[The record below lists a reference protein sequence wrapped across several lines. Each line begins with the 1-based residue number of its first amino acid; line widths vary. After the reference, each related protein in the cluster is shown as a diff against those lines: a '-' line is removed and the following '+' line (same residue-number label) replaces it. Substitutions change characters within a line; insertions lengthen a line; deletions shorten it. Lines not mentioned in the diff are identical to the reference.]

1 MQLEKKH
8 VSMGQR
14 EQSCMQH
21 DIFVEMSSQGIKENT
36 TTDQEVEEGADYEVQ
51 RGTEWARGGR

>member
-1 MQLEKKH
+1 
-8 VSMGQR
+8 MGHG